1 VFDDLYGIDTDNEW
15 KGLKVLIKVTRE
27 IQKKNHK
34 TEEIAYYISSIKLS
48 AKEFNKGIRLHWSIE
63 NSLHYVKDVT
73 FKEDELKIHKGNAPE
88 IFSIV
93 RNFSINAFR
102 KLKVTNFQ
110 QGIRLFCGEIKQL
123 AKVL

>member
-1 VFDDLYGIDTDNEW
+1 MKRLEIKDLHTIEELKREMRETKDGCYSLRLRYMLLKKEW
-15 KGLKVLIKVTRE
+15 KST
-27 IQKKNHK
+27 
-34 TEEIAYYISSIKLS
+34 
-48 AKEFNKGIRLHWSIE
+48 KELNKGIRLHWSIE

-73 FKEDELKIHKGNAPE
+73 FKKDELKIEKGNAPE